1 MRINYSV
8 KYNSRNRIFFTNPF
22 LKFIISAAPE
32 TRTLNLLFTRQLRYQ
47 LRQNGILKYGIS
59 DSNGWPSVYKT
70 AARNLLCWCR
80 KLINNATYSY
90 SLFHNNLSFLIFLI
104 RTNKIKLPLSPYQR
118 DFLLLKDVRKPVVR
132 IEPTSTAWRAVV
144 IAVTLY
150 GHNNP
155 NVNRTLNLLF
165 TRQLLYLLS

>member
-1 MRINYSV
+1 MRINHSV
-8 KYNSRNRIFFTNPF
+8 NSNSRNRIFFISPF

-59 DSNGWPSVYKT
+59 DSNGCPSVYKT

-90 SLFHNNLSFLIFLI
+90 SLFHDNLSFLIFLI
-104 RTNKIKLPLSPYQR
+104 RTDRIELPLSPYQR
-118 DFLLLKDVRKPVVR
+118 DFLLLKRC
-132 IEPTSTAWRAVV
+132 SRARRGSRNL
-144 IAVTLY
+144 IYCLESSRDNRYTI
-150 GHNNP
+150 
-155 NVNRTLNLLF
+155 RTLSPLPDLNRSLPAWKADVL
-165 TRQLLYLLS
+165 TY